1 MEVSQRCGRK
11 MLHLVSGSRPWIL
24 PNFLDQRVKFLKNH
38 KMKNAPGFLIVFR
51 VIKKSEN
58 FQKSE
63 HFWFFD
69 DFRDRCPAWLG
80 INDFLKIVYLRLGNV
95 TETGNAHDFSWDD
108 HGFVFLRRWKT
119 HFCFFFISKICNA
132 ILLWQQWWKNVEF
145 TKKYQTHRNSKQ
157 NRVVKK

>member
-1 MEVSQRCGRK
+1 MDFAK
-11 MLHLVSGSRPWIL
+11 FSGSESQIL
-24 PNFLDQRVKFLKNH
+24 EKSQNEKRSWLPDCVQSDQKKWNF
-38 KMKNAPGFLIVFR
+38 
-51 VIKKSEN
+51 S
-58 FQKSE
+58 KSE

-80 INDFLKIVYLRLGNV
+80 INNVLEIVYLRLGNV

-157 NRVVKK
+157 NRVVKKLENQRKTSKIKNNI